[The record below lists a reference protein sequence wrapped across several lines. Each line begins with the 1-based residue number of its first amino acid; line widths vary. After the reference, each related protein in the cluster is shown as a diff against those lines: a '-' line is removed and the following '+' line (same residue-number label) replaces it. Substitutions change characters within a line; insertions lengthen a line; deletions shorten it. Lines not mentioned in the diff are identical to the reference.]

1 MLTKFFSTTKP
12 TTIIV
17 VLIYMSLGFFY
28 SNIALV
34 ENTFTWQVIL
44 KIIGMWLL
52 YIFAM
57 FVLNFIVQKN
67 ELTKKSTYGILLF
80 AALSL
85 VLPPA
90 LQNLKILLSG
100 LLVLISLRRILSLR
114 SGLQMERKIFDATL
128 WILFASL
135 TVFYSWVFIIVL
147 FLAFAFYGNSS
158 VRYFF
163 IPFIALFGFSVIGYS
178 VLLYM
183 YDTYQNIDISLPVI
197 SFNFK
202 SYNKFS
208 ILISISFII
217 GTLLWAL
224 WSYLK
229 EQNKASASQKG
240 RYGVVLT
247 ILLVSFLFIIIT
259 NDKTGAEWY
268 FVIPS
273 VAIIVSNYLDNTESL
288 FFKESLL
295 WFIVLLPL
303 IIYLV

>member
-34 ENTFTWQVIL
+34 EVEYNWQYTIE
-44 KIIGMWLL
+44 IIGKWLL
-52 YIFAM
+52 YILAM
-57 FVLNFIVQKN
+57 LTLNFIVQKN

-90 LQNLKILLSG
+90 LQNIKILLAG
-100 LLVLISLRRILSLR
+100 LFILISLRRILSLR
-114 SGLQMERKIFDATL
+114 SGLQMERKIFDATI

-135 TVFYSWVFIIVL
+135 AVFYSWVFIIVL
-147 FLAFAFYGNSS
+147 FLSFAFYGNSNI
-158 VRYFF
+158 RYFL
-163 IPFIALFGFSVIGYS
+163 IPFIALFGFGVIGYS

-183 YDTYQNIDISLPVI
+183 YDSYQNIDISLPMI
-197 SFNFK
+197 SFDFE

-247 ILLVSFLFIIIT
+247 IFLMSFLFVIIT

-268 FVIPS
+268 FVIPP

-295 WFIVLLPL
+295 WFIILLPFV
-303 IIYLV
+303 IYLV